1 MKNKTTKETSRAQ
14 LRNGNS
20 INFLSKEK
28 MEKYGSS
35 LQSLATAISLGL
47 ASERR
52 MCVYMFDCGA
62 GRARESGR
70 GELLDQNKCLRK
82 PIRGNWV
89 QSAYRRF
96 LRSTRVGLL
105 WQQWPGWHAA
115 DRVAARASE
124 RDVSNGE
131 RARAPTRKKQSP
143 ICTCQSG
150 RSNSSHPAR
159 LPFPPQPALNWVG
172 NFVNFA
178 FASAQ
183 KGERR
188 KWRDTCCCLS
198 SLGAYL
204 ILVSAARRSESAFIY
219 LVRIHNESVYV
230 RMCGAVAY
238 ALADKAAEW
247 RRPQCLHRWRLRYV
261 HTKRRSAK
269 SDLT

>member
-62 GRARESGR
+62 ERARESGR
-70 GELLDQNKCLRK
+70 GELLDQNKYLRK

-96 LRSTRVGLL
+96 LRSTRVGLM

-178 FASAQ
+178 FARHKKVREENGATHAAVSHLSAHIWFWYQ
-183 KGERR
+183 PRAGASRR
-188 KWRDTCCCLS
+188 LF
-198 SLGAYL
+198 
-204 ILVSAARRSESAFIY
+204 ILCEYTTRVYMCGCAAR
-219 LVRIHNESVYV
+219 
-230 RMCGAVAY
+230 
-238 ALADKAAEW
+238 
-247 RRPQCLHRWRLRYV
+247 LHT
-261 HTKRRSAK
+261 H
-269 SDLT
+269 